1 MSDSTAVT
9 LRSLT
14 WKLLGAGMAVILLP
28 GAWLVRGE
36 TANRGEGLGPCLQT
50 AQILDL
56 ATYLASTGGEPDSYA
71 RVAKAVFDHVQ
82 GGTIHMTA
90 FEENSFFVY
99 AVAEMQLP
107 ERPTSPGRPAAK
119 SFQWARRFI
128 ILNASTFLVDDEFLT
143 PVAPGMN
150 GGCLCSAIA
159 PQVSGGEAHMKEA
172 AGEIS
177 AQILFPNHAAYQVRS
192 EGEGPAPESY
202 LLETPLPD
210 LSHGARVLQIV
221 RIGAGLPTGGAAKSE
236 LVTDSGD
243 WKLTVTSGGLVFRLT
258 LPPPAEDAG
267 EIALASSKGRTV
279 IGSRPFPSGILPHG
293 PEGNRLLEHW
303 DAAYRRT
310 APAPWDIGRP
320 ADELQKVVAEGK
332 VSRCRAVDLCCG
344 SGTDAIYLARQGFDV
359 TGIDVSPTALGQ
371 AQQKARDA
379 NVSVHWVL
387 ADVLALPELK
397 PFDFLYDRACYH
409 VVREQNL
416 AAYLETVRRLS
427 HPGTSFLLLA
437 ARLDEMSM
445 EENWGVS
452 EDDLDLD
459 FLKLFDLVWLRKIQ
473 MEVYQQEGGPP
484 AWSAFMKRKA
494 AP

>member
-1 MSDSTAVT
+1 
-9 LRSLT
+9 
-14 WKLLGAGMAVILLP
+14 MAVIFLP
-28 GAWLVRGE
+28 GAGLARGE
-36 TANRGEGLGPCLQT
+36 TANPGEGFGPCLQT

-56 ATYLASTGGEPDSYA
+56 AKYLASTSGALDSYA
-71 RVAKAVFDHVQ
+71 RVAKAVFDQWQ
-82 GGTIHMTA
+82 GGAIHMTA
-90 FEENSFFVY
+90 FEENPFFIY

-107 ERPTSPGRPAAK
+107 ERLTPPGRPAEK
-119 SFQWARRFI
+119 IYHWVRRLI

-150 GGCLCSAIA
+150 GGCLSSARA
-159 PQVSGGEAHMKEA
+159 PQVSGGGAHVVEAG
-172 AGEIS
+172 GEIS
-177 AQILFPNHAAYQVRS
+177 PHILFPGNAAYQVRPVGQEAAR
-192 EGEGPAPESY
+192 EGY
-202 LLETPLPD
+202 LLETSIENPSP
-210 LSHGARVLQIV
+210 GARLLQVLHV
-221 RIGAGLPTGGAAKSE
+221 GSGLQTGGASKSE
-236 LVTDSGD
+236 LVTAAGD
-243 WKLTVTSGGLVFRLT
+243 WNLTVTAGDQVFRLT
-258 LPPPAEDAG
+258 LPPPAEAAG
-267 EIALASSKGRTV
+267 EIAITTLEGRTLV
-279 IGSRPFPSGILPHG
+279 GSRPLPSGILPHG

-303 DAAYRRT
+303 DSAYRRN

-320 ADELQKVVAEGK
+320 ADELQKFVAEGK
-332 VSRCRAVDLCCG
+332 VGRCRVVDLCCG

-371 AQQKARDA
+371 ARQKARDA

-387 ADVLALPELK
+387 ADVLAPPELK

-416 AAYLETVRRLS
+416 AAYLDTVRRLS

-437 ARLDEMSM
+437 ARLDEMAM

-452 EDDLDLD
+452 EDDLRLD

-473 MEVYQQEGGPP
+473 MEVNQQEAGLP